1 MNFYIADTHFFGSDK
16 LLFQYDKRPFK
27 DADEMRAEMLKR
39 WNAKVSNADH
49 VYMFGD
55 VDGRAD
61 LPDILSYLVQLKGN
75 KHLILGNHDQNADHG
90 QYKKLFDEIKSYKE
104 MTDTADV
111 VRYHLVLCHYPIFA
125 WNGQHKGA
133 IHLYGHVHNT
143 RDESQFR
150 QALASLNEVY
160 RERDTERYRPFYAIN
175 VGVMFTDYEPK
186 TLKELLDM
194 NHIPP
199 TRAI

>member
-1 MNFYIADTHFFGSDK
+1 MNFYIADTHFFSSDK

-49 VYMFGD
+49 VYILGD

-61 LPDILSYLVQLKGN
+61 LPNILSYLGQLKGN
-75 KHLILGNHDQNADHG
+75 KHLILGNHDQNADNG
-90 QYKKLFDEIKSYKE
+90 QYKKLFDEIKPYKE
-104 MTDTADV
+104 TTDTADG

-125 WNGQHKGA
+125 WNGQHRDA
-133 IHLYGHVHNT
+133 LHVYAHLHNT
-143 RDESQFR
+143 ADELHYR
-150 QALASLNEVY
+150 EALRSLNEFY
-160 RERDTERYRPFYAIN
+160 RERDKERYRPFYAIN
-175 VGVMFTDYEPK
+175 VGAMFTDYEPK